1 MSREEGDLTAALYLT
16 SIIRRSLAVDFIRL
30 IKAALARKF
39 PYSTDAPT
47 SSKSALLS
55 LAAVRGTQGHDVKV
69 SKVSKTK
76 RMILRVFLQKA
87 GDLGATE
94 CASSYARTDSS

>member
-39 PYSTDAPT
+39 PYSDAPT